1 MVIGQGAMFL
11 NRKGADL
18 DKFLGENSLL
28 WGHWNRLLR
37 EAVEALSLEALKDR
51 LDGFLINQ
59 T

>member
-1 MVIGQGAMFL
+1 MFL

-51 LDGFLINQ
+51 LDGFLINLTQ
-59 T
+59 